1 MSVSLVL
8 RLFRRSVR
16 EQPESELSRVIKVIE
31 KCGVKTPKE
40 VEQIWQEIL
49 ILRIITKSPHPNVVN
64 FYDVFQLKNQIWL
77 IMEFA
82 GSLTLHELFKQRRE
96 QATPPGKIQTLVLQL
111 WCAVA
116 HIHSLRVCHL
126 EVNGIVLKLADFGC
140 ATQTSEL
147 LHSMV
152 GTLQF
157 MAPEML
163 LHDAWSLGMLLI
175 EALCTDDIIKL
186 KFESSLTVEDFES
199 YAKRADKLV

>member
-126 EVNGIVLKLADFGC
+126 DIKPENCIVSEVNGIVLKLADFGC

-163 LHDAWSLGMLLI
+163 LHDAWSLGM
-175 EALCTDDIIKL
+175 
-186 KFESSLTVEDFES
+186 
-199 YAKRADKLV
+199 